1 MPSPRTGARRRAG
14 RIAAVAT
21 ALTAAAALGGCAA
34 DPAQTE
40 NTGSENR
47 YVSGDGS
54 STVFEAGDRT
64 QAPDVSGKTLDGEEV
79 ALADYEGGVLVVNFW
94 ASWCGPCRSETPV
107 LNEVYSD
114 FKDQGVEFL
123 GVNIKDDE
131 TAALAF
137 EKKQKVAYPSL
148 YDQPGEVAQAFRDT
162 VPPQA
167 IPSTLVID
175 RDGAI
180 AARVIGETDY
190 DQLTG
195 LVEPVVAEGAD
206 SE

>member
-1 MPSPRTGARRRAG
+1 MPSPSTGARRRAG
-14 RIAAVAT
+14 RFAAAAT

-40 NTGSENR
+40 NAGSENR

-54 STVFEAGDRT
+54 STVFEAGERT
-64 QAPDVSGKTLDGEEV
+64 RAPEVSGKTLDGEDV
-79 ALADYEGGVLVVNFW
+79 ALADYRGGVLVLNFW

-107 LNEVYSD
+107 LNEVHGE
-114 FKDQGVEFL
+114 FEDQGVDFL

-195 LVEPVVAEGAD
+195 LVEQVVAEDAD
-206 SE
+206 TE

>member
-1 MPSPRTGARRRAG
+1 V
-14 RIAAVAT
+14 AA

-40 NTGSENR
+40 NAGSDDR
-47 YVSGDGS
+47 YISGDGS
-54 STVFEAGDRT
+54 STVFDAADRT
-64 QAPDVSGKTLDGEEV
+64 QAPDQSGKTLDGEDV
-79 ALADYEGGVLVVNFW
+79 SLSDYRGDVLVLNFW

-107 LNEVYSD
+107 LNEVHGD
-114 FKDQGVEFL
+114 FEDQGVSFL

-131 TAALAF
+131 TAARAF
-137 EKKQKVAYPSL
+137 EKKQKVGYPSL

-190 DQLTG
+190 DQLTE
-195 LVEPVVAEGAD
+195 LVEQVVAEDA
-206 SE
+206 EPE